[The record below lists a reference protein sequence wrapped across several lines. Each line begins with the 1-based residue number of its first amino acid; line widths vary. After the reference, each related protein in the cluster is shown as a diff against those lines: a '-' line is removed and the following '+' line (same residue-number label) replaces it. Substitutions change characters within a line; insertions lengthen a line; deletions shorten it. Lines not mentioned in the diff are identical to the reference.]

1 MTLLLCLSLTA
12 AALATDV
19 AFPAVVEA
27 RDGGV
32 VNWTDLRLEVTSRS
46 DATRGAWKDR
56 RVQEQDAVD
65 RLAPRMSALAEDVA
79 VTPERSASDVIDG
92 DAELGLRLTEA
103 LKDWRVEET
112 RYHATGGVEMD
123 AALDLRTWLRPA
135 LASLAVAGEPPE
147 RPERV
152 TGLVVDA
159 RGLPFEPSVA
169 PTVLTAD
176 GTAIVRAQLLSEGTL
191 RSRGPVLY
199 VLDPAD
205 PRAAARAGG
214 EPLFAQATAVKGGA
228 LVLAAASPAATDP
241 ALSDLVA
248 SGRVVIVMD
257 PP

>member
-1 MTLLLCLSLTA
+1 MTLLPLSLLVT
-12 AALATDV
+12 AALAADPD
-19 AFPAVVEA
+19 FLPVVEVQ
-27 RDGGV
+27 DGGV
-32 VNWTDLRLEVTSRS
+32 VNWTELRVEVTSRS

-65 RLAPRMSALAEDVA
+65 RLAPRMSALAEEVS

-92 DAELGLRLTEA
+92 DPELGLRLTES
-103 LKDWRVEET
+103 LKDWRIEET
-112 RYHATGGVEMD
+112 RYHASGGVEMD

-135 LASLAVAGEPPE
+135 LAGLAIAGEPPD

-169 PTVLTAD
+169 PTILTAD
-176 GTAIVRAQLLSEGTL
+176 GAAIVRAQLLSEGTL
-191 RSRGPVLY
+191 RLRGPVLY

-214 EPLFAQATAVKGGA
+214 EPLFAQATALKGGA
-228 LVLAAASPAATDP
+228 LVLAAASPAALDP
-241 ALSDLVA
+241 ALPDLVA
-248 SGRVVIVMD
+248 AGRVVIVMD
-257 PP
+257 LP